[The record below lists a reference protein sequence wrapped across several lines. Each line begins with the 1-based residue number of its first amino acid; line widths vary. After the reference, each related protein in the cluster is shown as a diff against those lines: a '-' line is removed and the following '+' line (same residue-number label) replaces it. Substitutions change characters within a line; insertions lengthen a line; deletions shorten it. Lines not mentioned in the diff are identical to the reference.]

1 MGIHDTETG
10 KDHNPAEKGPQSIY
24 SQDTVEEQRFQPT
37 QTTPQPPQPPT
48 PSRSTRLVAIIAF
61 TTIIVILLG
70 ISIGFLINAQRGP
83 QPTPVTPTPN
93 PTATTQPT
101 STATP
106 QPTATPVTPTPTPPP
121 FTGQWIA
128 VLNNYKIT
136 SLSAAPSNPN
146 VLYACAVP
154 PGLSPDLAGVQTV
167 LRSADFGNNWQDL
180 GNKAQM
186 SRGCQLTINPNN
198 SNEVYVGTSS
208 APATESQVPSYV
220 LKHTTDG
227 GNTWETFQ
235 PTVHGPG
242 LQITPNWL
250 GGLLSSAGNRL
261 YSLQRLPIP
270 PMPTPVGHQGSL
282 PTEWTRLVMS
292 TDGGHTWGV
301 LDNQFASTWQSAA
314 TYTVNPTNTNIIY
327 EIVGLPGA
335 TAGGIPQVELYKSAD
350 GGTTW
355 QPLLKKIGVT
365 PSGPAVFIGSQNPGQ
380 VYISNTQ
387 CPASQA
393 FHTGGGPLFQ
403 PLAGGGFNLCA
414 SSDGGINWQTITA
427 PTQLSAMMGGGQV
440 DPQGRFYTWATPTP
454 GSAMETWRYDPVSKM
469 WSKVTTVPTDGF
481 LMAVTPTGTNGNNA
495 MWFMGTGQNK
505 LVLYRYEEK

>member
-1 MGIHDTETG
+1 MSIHDAETG
-10 KDHNPAEKGPQSIY
+10 KDQNPAEQGPQSIY
-24 SQDTVEEQRFQPT
+24 LQDTVEEQRVLPT
-37 QTTPQPPQPPT
+37 QVSTQPPQPPAR
-48 PSRSTRLVAIIAF
+48 SRGTRLFAIIAF
-61 TTIIVILLG
+61 STIIVILLG
-70 ISIGFLINAQRGP
+70 LIIGFLIYGQRGP
-83 QPTPVTPTPN
+83 QPTPATPTPK

-101 STATP
+101 P
-106 QPTATPVTPTPTPPP
+106 LPTATPVTPTPTPPP
-121 FTGQWIA
+121 VTGQWVT
-128 VLNNYKIT
+128 VLNDYKIT
-136 SLSAAPSNPN
+136 SLAAAPSNSN

-198 SNEVYVGTSS
+198 SNEVYVSTSS

-242 LQITPNWL
+242 LQITPNWR
-250 GGLLSSAGNRL
+250 GEQLSSAGNRL
-261 YSLQRLPIP
+261 YSLQRLSIP

-301 LDNQFASTWQSAA
+301 LDNQFSSTWQSAA
-314 TYTVNPTNTNIIY
+314 TYTVNPVNTNIIY

-335 TAGGIPQVELYKSAD
+335 TAGGLPQVELYKSAD
-350 GGTTW
+350 GGITW

-365 PSGPAVFIGSQNPGQ
+365 PSGPGIFIGTENPDL
-380 VYISNTQ
+380 VYINNIS

-393 FHTGGGPLFQ
+393 SLSGAGPLVQ
-403 PLAGGGFNLCA
+403 LLAGGGFNLCM
-414 SSDGGINWQTITA
+414 SSDGGINWKTITA
-427 PTQLSAMMGGGQV
+427 PSGGNQI
-440 DPQGRFYTWATPTP
+440 DPYGRFYTWVSISPV
-454 GSAMETWRYDPVSKM
+454 SAIQISRYDPANKI
-469 WSKVTTVPTDGF
+469 WSQVTNAPTDGS
-481 LMAVTPTGTNGNNA
+481 LMAVTPTGANGNVA
-495 MWFMGTGQNK
+495 LWFLGTSQGK
-505 LVLYRYEEK
+505 LVLYRYVEK

>member
-1 MGIHDTETG
+1 MSAHDTETG
-10 KDHNPAEKGPQSIY
+10 KDQNPTEQGLPSIY
-24 SQDTVEEQRFQPT
+24 SQDTVEEQRVQPT

-48 PSRSTRLVAIIAF
+48 RSRSTRLFAIIAF

-70 ISIGFLINAQRGP
+70 LSIGFLIYAQRGP
-83 QPTPVTPTPN
+83 HPTQVTPTPN

-101 STATP
+101 TPPTATP

-121 FTGQWIA
+121 FTGQWIP

-136 SLSAAPSNPN
+136 SLSSAPSNPN

-186 SRGCQLTINPNN
+186 SRNCELTINPNN

-242 LQITPNWL
+242 LQITLNWR
-250 GGLLSSAGNRL
+250 GERLSFAGNRL

-270 PMPTPVGHQGSL
+270 PMPTPVGHQGPL

-301 LDNQFASTWQSAA
+301 LDNQFSSTWQSAG
-314 TYTVNPTNTNIIY
+314 TYTVNPVNTNIIY

-335 TAGGIPQVELYKSAD
+335 TAGGPPQVELYKSAD
-350 GGTTW
+350 GGNTW

-365 PSGPAVFIGSQNPGQ
+365 PSVPEVFIASEKPDQ

-393 FHTGGGPLFQ
+393 FYTGGGPLVQ
-403 PLAGGGFNLCA
+403 PLAGGGFNLCM
-414 SSDGGINWQTITA
+414 SSNGGINWKTITA
-427 PTQLSAMMGGGQV
+427 PSGGSHI
-440 DPQGRFYTWATPTP
+440 DPQGRIYTWAIFSP
-454 GSAMETWRYDPVSKM
+454 GSAIRISRYDPVSNM
-469 WSKVTTVPTDGF
+469 WSTVTNVPTDGS
-481 LMAVTPTGTNGNNA
+481 LMAVTPTSTNGNVA
-495 MWFMGTGQNK
+495 LWFMGTGQGK

>member
-1 MGIHDTETG
+1 MSIHDAETG
-10 KDHNPAEKGPQSIY
+10 KDQNPAEQGPQSIY
-24 SQDTVEEQRFQPT
+24 SQDTVEEQRVPPAQVS
-37 QTTPQPPQPPT
+37 PQPPQPPVR
-48 PSRSTRLVAIIAF
+48 SRGTRLFAIIAF
-61 TTIIVILLG
+61 STIIVILLG
-70 ISIGFLINAQRGP
+70 LIIGFLIYGQRGP
-83 QPTPVTPTPN
+83 QPTPATPTPK

-101 STATP
+101 P
-106 QPTATPVTPTPTPPP
+106 LPTATPVTPTPTPPP
-121 FTGQWIA
+121 VTGQWVA
-128 VLNNYKIT
+128 VLNDYKIT
-136 SLSAAPSNPN
+136 SLAAAPSNSN

-167 LRSADFGNNWQDL
+167 LRSVDFGNNWQDL

-198 SNEVYVGTSS
+198 SNEIYVSTSS

-250 GGLLSSAGNRL
+250 GGTLSSAGNRL

-270 PMPTPVGHQGSL
+270 QMPTPVGHQGPL

-301 LDNQFASTWQSAA
+301 LDNQFASTWQSAV
-314 TYTVNPTNTNIIY
+314 TYTVDPVNTNIIY

-350 GGTTW
+350 GGNTW
-355 QPLLKKIGVT
+355 QPLLRKIGIT
-365 PSGPAVFIGSQNPGQ
+365 PSGPQIFIGSQKPDQ
-380 VYISNTQ
+380 LYINNEQ
-387 CPASQA
+387 CPSSQA
-393 FHTGGGPLFQ
+393 SLTGAGPLVQ
-403 PLAGGGFNLCA
+403 PLAGGAHNLCM
-414 SSDGGINWQTITA
+414 SSDGGTNWQTITA
-427 PTQLSAMMGGGQV
+427 PSGGSQI
-440 DPQGRFYTWATPTP
+440 DPQGRFYICEIFAS
-454 GSAMETWRYDPVSKM
+454 GSANQISRYDPASKT
-469 WSKVTTVPTDGF
+469 WSTVTKVPADGS
-481 LMAVTPTGTNGNNA
+481 LMAVTPAGTNGNDS
-495 MWFMGTGQNK
+495 MWFLGTGQGK
-505 LVLYRYEEK
+505 LVLYRYVEK